1 MTMNAVTSTGI
12 RELEPLYKGKVRD
25 IYKVDDGSMLMIATD
40 RISAFDVVFNEGI
53 PEKGVVLTQVSNKW
67 FGMINWIPN
76 HLISTEPEREL
87 PFLANY
93 PELRGR
99 TVLARRLK
107 RLDVECVA
115 RGYLFGSAWKEYQQ
129 TGMVCGI
136 ELPEGMKQAQP
147 LPEPIFTPATKAESG
162 HDENITAEQCIEV
175 LGDEG
180 LFNSIKD
187 ETLRIYSMA
196 HDLLKERGIVLSDTK
211 FEFGLDENGN
221 LVLIDEVLTPDSSR
235 FWDGSQYQV
244 GTSPPNFDKQ
254 FIRDYLETLD
264 WDKTPPPPPL
274 PQEVIQKTI
283 ERYRA
288 IERIILEL

>member
-1 MTMNAVTSTGI
+1 MNAVTATEI
-12 RELEPLYKGKVRD
+12 KELEPLYKGKVRD
-25 IYKVDDGSMLMIATD
+25 IYKVDSESILMIATD

-53 PEKGVVLTQVSNKW
+53 PEKGVVLTRVSNKW
-67 FGMINWIPN
+67 FGMIDWIPN
-76 HLISTEPEREL
+76 HLISTEPEREI
-87 PFLANY
+87 PFLSAY
-93 PELRGR
+93 PELKGR
-99 TVLARRLK
+99 TVLVRRLR

-129 TGMVCGI
+129 TGRVCGI
-136 ELPEGMKQAQP
+136 ELPGGMKQAQP

-175 LGDEG
+175 LGDEE
-180 LFNSIKD
+180 LFRRIKD
-187 ETLRIYSMA
+187 ETLKIYSMA
-196 HDLLKERGIVLSDTK
+196 HDLLKERGIILSDTK
-211 FEFGLDENGN
+211 FEFGLDEEGN
-221 LVLIDEVLTPDSSR
+221 LFLIDEVLTPDSSR
-235 FWDGSQYQV
+235 FWDGSQYRI

-274 PQEVIQKTI
+274 PAEVIQKTI
-283 ERYRA
+283 ERYKA

>member
-1 MTMNAVTSTGI
+1 MKAVTVTEI
-12 RELEPLYKGKVRD
+12 KELKPLYKGKVRD
-25 IYKVDDGSMLMIATD
+25 IYSVDDETILMVATD

-53 PEKGVVLTQVSNKW
+53 PEKGVVLTRVSNKW
-67 FGMINWIPN
+67 FSMIDWIPN
-76 HLISTEPEREL
+76 HLVSTDPREHL

-93 PELRGR
+93 PELEGR
-99 TVLARRLK
+99 TVLVRRLR

-129 TGMVCGI
+129 TGVVCGI
-136 ELPEGMKQAQP
+136 ELPPGMKQAEP

-162 HDENITAEQCIEV
+162 HDENITAQQCIEL

-180 LFNSIKD
+180 LFNRLRE
-187 ETLRIYSMA
+187 ETLKIYRMA
-196 HDLLKERGIVLSDTK
+196 HDLLKERGIILSDTK
-211 FEFGLDENGN
+211 FEFGLDENGT
-221 LVLIDEVLTPDSSR
+221 LYLIDEVLTPDSSR
-235 FWDGSQYQV
+235 FWDGSQYRV

-274 PQEVIQKTI
+274 PQEVINKTI
-283 ERYRA
+283 ERYKA